1 MPPLFVCVLAIMLQA
16 VYTQCCR
23 MCIQN
28 VAGYIYKMLQ
38 AVYTKKESYAGS
50 KTTTPWL
57 LSIIL
62 TLP

>member
-1 MPPLFVCVLAIMLQA
+1 MLQA
-16 VYTQCCR
+16 VYTKCCR
-23 MCIQN
+23 LCIQN
-28 VAGYIYKMLQ
+28 VAGCVFKNVAGCVYKMLQ